1 MSQKLVFYTNP
12 MSRGRIVRWL
22 LEELGVDYETKI
34 IEYGSTMK
42 TGDYLAINP
51 MGKVPAIQHGSII
64 VTETAAICTY
74 LAETFSEAGLAPLP
88 EEKGSYYRWMFFVAG
103 PLEQATALKALEV
116 NIPAEK
122 QGMLGCGNLELTL
135 NALSKAV
142 TANEYI
148 AGKRFTAADI
158 YIGSHIA
165 WGMQFGTIEKRPEY
179 IAYWERVSQRSAY
192 LQAQKIDDE
201 SMPKNK

>member
-22 LEELGVDYETKI
+22 LEELGVDYETKF
-34 IEYGSTMK
+34 IEYGAAMK
-42 TGDYLAINP
+42 SPEYLAINP
-51 MGKVPAIQHGSII
+51 MGKVPAIQHGEVV
-64 VTETAAICTY
+64 VTESAAICTY
-74 LAETFSEAGLAPLP
+74 LAETFPDAGLAPLP
-88 EEKGSYYRWMFFVAG
+88 EEKGNYYRWMFFAAG
-103 PLEQATALKALEV
+103 PLEQATGLKALEV
-116 NIPAEK
+116 EIPHEK

-135 NALSKAV
+135 NALSKAF

-158 YIGSHIA
+158 YIGSHIG

-201 SMPKNK
+201 LMPKK